1 MERKKGE
8 TVSIFSKISVPYER
22 EGQMYFRVTEDWT
35 QGRAAFGGLVV
46 ASALRAMLPHVP
58 AERHLRSLFVSFV
71 APVGVGEAKIRVELL
86 RSGRAL
92 TTLEAR
98 VSQGETTCTVLLGSF
113 GEAHEREL
121 AIEPPKM
128 PSVPAA
134 ETLPDVPF
142 MEGLF
147 PNFAQHLAYRMT
159 SEIAP
164 YSGAER
170 AFVQGW
176 CRLRDAERV
185 GYPEI
190 AALIDAWWP
199 PIVSIAEAPLAA
211 SSMTWLINFFAEIS
225 PEGLSPAA
233 WWMYEG
239 RSDASKGGYAD
250 TDSLFWDAQGRL
262 IARSR
267 QLVVEFS

>member
-1 MERKKGE
+1 M
-8 TVSIFSKISVPYER
+8 SIFSKISVPYER
-22 EGQMYFRVTEDWT
+22 DGQLYFRVTEDWT

-46 ASALRAMLPHVP
+46 AAALRAMLPHVSE
-58 AERHLRSLFVSFV
+58 ERRLRSLFVSFV
-71 APVGVGEAKIRVELL
+71 APVGVGEAKIHVELL

-98 VSQGETTCTVLLGSF
+98 VFQGESVCTVLLGSF

-121 AIEPPKM
+121 AVEPPKM
-128 PSVPAA
+128 PAVAA
-134 ETLPDVPF
+134 ADALPEIPF
-142 MEGLF
+142 VEGIF
-147 PNFAQHLAYRMT
+147 PQFTQHLAYRMT
-159 SEIAP
+159 SDIAP

-211 SSMTWLINFFAEIS
+211 SSMTWLINFFAELP
-225 PEGLSPAA
+225 PEGLSPDA

-239 RSDASKGGYAD
+239 RCDASKGGYAD
-250 TDSLFWDAQGRL
+250 TDSFFWDAEGRL

-267 QLVVEFS
+267 QLAVEFS